1 MWKYFESKGEEKE
14 KTKIRDKLK
23 EYEIKEKLYIYY
35 LFSKQ
40 YIFDNLFIILIRNY
54 IPIMVLN
61 YYCYTI
67 FNIFIIQNKSGHI
80 GTKIIIIKNYNITIF
95 FI

>member
-40 YIFDNLFIILIRNY
+40 YTFDNLFIILIRNY

-61 YYCYTI
+61 YLLLLY
-67 FNIFIIQNKSGHI
+67 HI
-80 GTKIIIIKNYNITIF
+80 
-95 FI
+95 

>member
-35 LFSKQ
+35 LFSKE
-40 YIFDNLFIILIRNY
+40 YIFEN
-54 IPIMVLN
+54 
-61 YYCYTI
+61 
-67 FNIFIIQNKSGHI
+67 
-80 GTKIIIIKNYNITIF
+80 
-95 FI
+95 

>member
-61 YYCYTI
+61 YLLLLY
-67 FNIFIIQNKSGHI
+67 HI
-80 GTKIIIIKNYNITIF
+80 
-95 FI
+95 